1 MWRVGLSGD
10 GLEKRAGVQVRL
22 PGPMVDRFA
31 AQKGERLDN
40 AEEVAWLQATE
51 RRWRRFWVVGGR
63 GWRWMDARSVWGVG
77 FDEDA
82 IARQPAR
89 ERSALMGGQCQGAAE
104 REKEVAFEEGARLF
118 EAAAEGVEKAPG
130 MGDGGDEIEE
140 GVVGAHAVQ
149 DNGQAA
155 VRGDG
160 DLRGDKCALAPEGD
174 TVRDSSVEAAFAE
187 GVEMV
192 AVTGDEL
199 FEAVEVGLIV
209 AFVQVDKRDRMD
221 ADADEHP
228 WAAGQI
234 ERSPPVVRS
243 HGTDAKSVDT
253 RAMRSLED
261 RRAISVE
268 RGQLQ
273 MAVGVEHGV
282 APPKIA
288 GVLPPERLQRLKTRF
303 SRRPSQRR
311 GSPWSWPAG
320 RS

>member
-1 MWRVGLSGD
+1 
-10 GLEKRAGVQVRL
+10 
-22 PGPMVDRFA
+22 
-31 AQKGERLDN
+31 
-40 AEEVAWLQATE
+40 
-51 RRWRRFWVVGGR
+51 
-63 GWRWMDARSVWGVG
+63 MDARSVRGIG

-82 IARQPAR
+82 IGWQSAR
-89 ERSALMGGQCQGAAE
+89 ERSAFMGGQGQSAAQ
-104 REKEVAFEEGARLF
+104 REEKVAFEEGARLF

-149 DNGQAA
+149 DDGQT
-155 VRGDG
+155 VTRGDSE
-160 DLRGDKCALAPEGD
+160 LRGEHVALASERNAILEP
-174 TVRDSSVEAAFAE
+174 RVEAAFTE
-187 GVEMV
+187 GVELRAV
-192 AVTGDEL
+192 AGDEL
-199 FEAVEVGLIV
+199 FEAVETGHVV
-209 AFVQVDKRDRMD
+209 AFIQVGKRDRME

-253 RAMRSLED
+253 RAKRSLED